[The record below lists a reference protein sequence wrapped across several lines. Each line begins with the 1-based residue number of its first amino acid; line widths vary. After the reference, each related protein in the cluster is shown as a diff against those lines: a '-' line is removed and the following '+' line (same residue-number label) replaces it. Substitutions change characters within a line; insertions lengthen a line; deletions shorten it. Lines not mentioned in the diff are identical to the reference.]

1 MIFEQVYKT
10 ERERLIESYV
20 YKDPLF
26 EQWQKVGRIIAERKM
41 TEPEILDLFGKI
53 ETGMTNKDTGANRTW
68 MGRGKDVTTK
78 AFTNTKD
85 AFNSVMSS
93 IQNSAPVQAVDVAYD
108 QATDAVANLTGG
120 QQTKVMQAIKG
131 YRNLVKEY
139 PKTAGFAK
147 AALVAIAGLA
157 TGGAGLPVIAGLTYA
172 LDSAIRGDKLS
183 SVLGKGVG
191 ASAVTWGGQQV
202 AGALSGG
209 DAATPDS
216 NSQGPNVDD
225 RIDAARARVDA
236 ANSKLGIDG
245 SAQNYDV
252 TGNVSQAAG
261 VDTPL
266 PQGAT
271 VRCPLGSCNGDA
283 WQVKPGETFNDIA
296 QQIGVPPEE
305 LVKLNP
311 GLGGPGGTYTIVK
324 GDQLGFI
331 AQANGT
337 TVEAIRAAN
346 PDIDFSKALQP
357 GQEINLP
364 AAGTPGQGSVWS
376 DYKGGMYG
384 DKAAGQTAGMSQ
396 AEINQMRNQNLFR
409 MQDQADAAY
418 YADKPDDFGIPPRS
432 NDAVGTGMPGSAG
445 GYTERYIP
453 QKDGTWI
460 DASTG
465 KVADAAKLQASQ
477 DAVRNALRSG
487 FRESIKFKTLPVDKL
502 FDDKLTVMSWALN
515 ESVGKPAGHS
525 VHLTT
530 LGVYTVFEN
539 VNRYARAVVKEAVGP
554 GRPDLPD
561 EFRPDMS
568 GGSGGY
574 DKSKKGIV
582 GKGLDWLDRATGKVG
597 GALSKFGHQF
607 NTKVTKEKLKMDWH
621 QAGKPSD
628 SDAIAAFLAKQGVPQ
643 NVIGDVYSS
652 MSIPVPAPT
661 PAPVVPSPYG
671 KGDPEKTKVTVT
683 KLSNDQL
690 QSFISKATDPA
701 NPHVQIA
708 KAELAKR
715 QAGGAQTQLPYYG
728 INPVTKKPWTVDELQ
743 AKATATKQTTP
754 VNTTTT
760 TTTTPST
767 SGATFNASNV
777 MQMPGMQKYAK
788 TAPAAPAKTANFGA
802 SPTGYGKTT
811 TTFKAPAAPNAP
823 TAPTVPAVTAGPGGS
838 YNPKTGAA
846 KIDGKSAVALKDLPA
861 DIQKQLQPQ
870 LEATKKQVSKMLESV
885 QTKSDVDRI
894 KKYVDQQFA
903 TIGLTENTVRYR
915 KKLMDHITHVGSIR
929 RRMHASSVGN

>member
-1 MIFEQVYKT
+1 MIFEQIYKT
-10 ERERLIESYV
+10 ERERLVESYV

-53 ETGMTNKDTGANRTW
+53 ETGLTNKDTGANRTW

-139 PKTAGFAK
+139 PKAAGFAK

-157 TGGAGLPVIAGLTYA
+157 TGGAGLPAIAGLTYA

-183 SVLGKGVG
+183 SVLGKGAG
-191 ASAVTWGGQQV
+191 AAAVTWGGQQ
-202 AGALSGG
+202 AFGALKGT
-209 DAATPDS
+209 TPD
-216 NSQGPNVDD
+216 G
-225 RIDAARARVDA
+225 
-236 ANSKLGIDG
+236 
-245 SAQNYDV
+245 V
-252 TGNVSQAAG
+252 TVPADQSI
-261 VDTPL
+261 V
-266 PQGAT
+266 
-271 VRCPLGSCNGDA
+271 
-283 WQVKPGETFNDIA
+283 PGETI
-296 QQIGVPPEE
+296 V
-305 LVKLNP
+305 
-311 GLGGPGGTYTIVK
+311 GPD
-324 GDQLGFI
+324 DQ
-331 AQANGT
+331 
-337 TVEAIRAAN
+337 
-346 PDIDFSKALQP
+346 
-357 GQEINLP
+357 INLP
-364 AAGTPGQGSVWS
+364 DKYANVPSRFDEIVNNAI
-376 DYKGGMYG
+376 DYKVKQG
-384 DKAAGQTAGMSQ
+384 DTLSEILADRKINPEAFRRLPGNDVFFSPDGNPNILKAGQTIKLPDPADVLDLNKMSGTTPSDPNLAKGYGDTNFYTGQ
-396 AEINQMRNQNLFR
+396 YNQNSAYGL
-409 MQDQADAAY
+409 DA
-418 YADKPDDFGIPPRS
+418 KNNLQRQDFGRWGSDNGMAAARVAQDAGGQAVNPGPTNLGPNFNPDNIPPGWTMKQAPS
-432 NDAVGTGMPGSAG
+432 PIDATAG
-445 GYTERYIP
+445 RIERYIP
-453 QKDGTWI
+453 QPDGSWI

-465 KVADAAKLQASQ
+465 KVADPAKIQADQAS
-477 DAVRNALRSG
+477 VRNALRTG
-487 FRESIKFKTLPVDKL
+487 FRESINFKTLPAEKL

-515 ESVGKPAGHS
+515 ESVGKPQGQS

-561 EFRPDMS
+561 EFRPDMP
-568 GGSGGY
+568 GGAGGY

-607 NTKVTKEKLKMDWH
+607 TTKVTKEKLKMDWH

-643 NVIGDVYSS
+643 NVIGDVYGS
-652 MSIPVPAPT
+652 MGIPAPAPTPAPT
-661 PAPVVPSPYG
+661 PAPVQG
-671 KGDPEKTKVTVT
+671 QTNK
-683 KLSNDQL
+683 
-690 QSFISKATDPA
+690 
-701 NPHVQIA
+701 
-708 KAELAKR
+708 
-715 QAGGAQTQLPYYG
+715 GGAQTQLPYYG
-728 INPVTKKPWTVDELQ
+728 INPDTKKPWTVDELQ
-743 AKATATKQTTP
+743 AKAAATKQTPP

-760 TTTTPST
+760 TTPST
-767 SGATFNASNV
+767 GGATFNASNV

-802 SPTGYGKTT
+802 GPTGYSKTT

-823 TAPTVPAVTAGPGGS
+823 TAPTVPTVTAGSGGT

-903 TIGLTENTVRYR
+903 TIGLTENTVQYR

>member
-1 MIFEQVYKT
+1 VN
-10 ERERLIESYV
+10 
-20 YKDPLF
+20 
-26 EQWQKVGRIIAERKM
+26 A
-41 TEPEILDLFGKI
+41 
-53 ETGMTNKDTGANRTW
+53 
-68 MGRGKDVTTK
+68 
-78 AFTNTKD
+78 
-85 AFNSVMSS
+85 
-93 IQNSAPVQAVDVAYD
+93 
-108 QATDAVANLTGG
+108 
-120 QQTKVMQAIKG
+120 
-131 YRNLVKEY
+131 
-139 PKTAGFAK
+139 
-147 AALVAIAGLA
+147 
-157 TGGAGLPVIAGLTYA
+157 
-172 LDSAIRGDKLS
+172 
-183 SVLGKGVG
+183 
-191 ASAVTWGGQQV
+191 
-202 AGALSGG
+202 
-209 DAATPDS
+209 
-216 NSQGPNVDD
+216 
-225 RIDAARARVDA
+225 
-236 ANSKLGIDG
+236 
-245 SAQNYDV
+245 
-252 TGNVSQAAG
+252 
-261 VDTPL
+261 DTPL

-271 VRCPLGSCNGDA
+271 VRCPLGSCNGDV
-283 WQVKPGETFNDIA
+283 WQVKPGETLNDIA
-296 QQIGVPPEE
+296 QQIGVPPEK
-305 LVKLNP
+305 LAQLNP
-311 GLGGPGGTYTIVK
+311 GLAAPTELATYTVQA
-324 GDQLGFI
+324 GDNLSTIAARFNTSVGELRGLNPQLAADSG
-331 AQANGT
+331 
-337 TVEAIRAAN
+337 AIGGQSLN
-346 PDIDFSKALQP
+346 PDVIFA
-357 GQEINLP
+357 GQEITLP
-364 AAGTPGQGSVWS
+364 PGTPGTNV
-376 DYKGGMYG
+376 YAGG
-384 DKAAGQTAGMSQ
+384 
-396 AEINQMRNQNLFR
+396 
-409 MQDQADAAY
+409 
-418 YADKPDDFGIPPRS
+418 
-432 NDAVGTGMPGSAG
+432 VGTSADTMADIAKG
-445 GYTERYIP
+445 NVPDSNISRA
-453 QKDGTWI
+453 
-460 DASTG
+460 ASNRI
-465 KVADAAKLQASQ
+465 K
-477 DAVRNALRSG
+477 
-487 FRESIKFKTLPVDKL
+487 ESVNFKTLPAEQL
-502 FDDKLTVMSWALN
+502 FDHKLTVMSWALN
-515 ESVGKPAGHS
+515 ESVGKPAGQS

-568 GGSGGY
+568 GGAGGY

-607 NTKVTKEKLKMDWH
+607 TTKVTKEKLKMDWH

-652 MSIPVPAPT
+652 MSIPAPT

-671 KGDPEKTKVTVT
+671 KGDPEQTKVTVA
-683 KLSNDQL
+683 KLSNEKL

-728 INPVTKKPWTVDELQ
+728 INPATKKPWTVDELQ
-743 AKATATKQTTP
+743 AKAAATKQTTP
-754 VNTTTT
+754 VNTTT

-802 SPTGYGKTT
+802 GPTGYGKTT
-811 TTFKAPAAPNAP
+811 TTFKAPAAPTAP

-861 DIQKQLQPQ
+861 GIQKQLQPQ

>member
-1 MIFEQVYKT
+1 MIFEQIYKT
-10 ERERLIESYV
+10 ERERLVESYV

-53 ETGMTNKDTGANRTW
+53 ETGLTNKDTGANRTW

-139 PKTAGFAK
+139 PKAAGFAK

-157 TGGAGLPVIAGLTYA
+157 TGGAGLPAIAGLTYA

-183 SVLGKGVG
+183 SVLGKGAG
-191 ASAVTWGGQQV
+191 AAAVTWGGQQ
-202 AGALSGG
+202 AFGALKGT
-209 DAATPDS
+209 TPD
-216 NSQGPNVDD
+216 G
-225 RIDAARARVDA
+225 
-236 ANSKLGIDG
+236 
-245 SAQNYDV
+245 V
-252 TGNVSQAAG
+252 TVPADQSI
-261 VDTPL
+261 V
-266 PQGAT
+266 
-271 VRCPLGSCNGDA
+271 
-283 WQVKPGETFNDIA
+283 PGETIVGADD
-296 QQIGVPPEE
+296 QINVPDKYANVPSRFDE
-305 LVKLNP
+305 
-311 GLGGPGGTYTIVK
+311 IV
-324 GDQLGFI
+324 
-331 AQANGT
+331 NN
-337 TVEAIRAAN
+337 AI
-346 PDIDFSKALQP
+346 
-357 GQEINLP
+357 
-364 AAGTPGQGSVWS
+364 
-376 DYKGGMYG
+376 DYKVKQG
-384 DKAAGQTAGMSQ
+384 DTLSEILADRKINPEAFRRLPGNDVFFSPDGNPNILKAGQTIKLPDPADVLDLNKMSGTTPSDPNLAKGYGDTNFYTGQ
-396 AEINQMRNQNLFR
+396 YNQNSAYGLDAKNNLQQQGFGR
-409 MQDQADAAY
+409 WGSDNGMAAARVAQDAAGGQ
-418 YADKPDDFGIPPRS
+418 AVNPGPTNLGPNFNPDNIPPGWTMKQAPS
-432 NDAVGTGMPGSAG
+432 PIDATGGT
-445 GYTERYIP
+445 TQRYIP
-453 QKDGTWI
+453 QPDGSWV

-465 KVADAAKLQASQ
+465 KVADPAKLQADQAS
-477 DAVRNALRSG
+477 VRNALRTG
-487 FRESIKFKTLPVDKL
+487 FRESINFKTLPVEKL

-515 ESVGKPAGHS
+515 ESVGKPQGQS

-561 EFRPDMS
+561 EFRPDMP
-568 GGSGGY
+568 GGAGGY

-607 NTKVTKEKLKMDWH
+607 TTKVTKEKLKMDWH

-628 SDAIAAFLAKQGVPQ
+628 SDAIAAFLSKQGVPQ

-652 MSIPVPAPT
+652 MSIPAPTPAPVVPAPT

-802 SPTGYGKTT
+802 GPTGYGKTT

>member
-1 MIFEQVYKT
+1 MIFEQIYKT
-10 ERERLIESYV
+10 ERERLVESYV

-53 ETGMTNKDTGANRTW
+53 ETGLTNKDTGANRTW
-68 MGRGKDVTTK
+68 AGRGKDVTTK
-78 AFTNTKD
+78 AFTNAKD

-139 PKTAGFAK
+139 PKAAGFAK

-157 TGGAGLPVIAGLTYA
+157 TGGAGLPAIAGLTYA

-183 SVLGKGVG
+183 SVLGKGAG
-191 ASAVTWGGQQV
+191 AAAVTWGGQQ
-202 AGALSGG
+202 AFGALKGT
-209 DAATPDS
+209 TPD
-216 NSQGPNVDD
+216 V
-225 RIDAARARVDA
+225 
-236 ANSKLGIDG
+236 
-245 SAQNYDV
+245 V
-252 TGNVSQAAG
+252 TVPADQSI
-261 VDTPL
+261 V
-266 PQGAT
+266 
-271 VRCPLGSCNGDA
+271 
-283 WQVKPGETFNDIA
+283 PGETI
-296 QQIGVPPEE
+296 V
-305 LVKLNP
+305 
-311 GLGGPGGTYTIVK
+311 GPDDQFSLPDKYPSRFDEIV
-324 GDQLGFI
+324 
-331 AQANGT
+331 NN
-337 TVEAIRAAN
+337 AI
-346 PDIDFSKALQP
+346 
-357 GQEINLP
+357 
-364 AAGTPGQGSVWS
+364 
-376 DYKGGMYG
+376 DYKVKQG
-384 DKAAGQTAGMSQ
+384 DTLSEILADRKINPEAFRRLPGNDVFFSPDGNPNILKAGQTIKLPDPADVLDLNKMSGTTPSDPNLAKGFGDTNFYTGQ
-396 AEINQMRNQNLFR
+396 YNQNSALGL
-409 MQDQADAAY
+409 DA
-418 YADKPDDFGIPPRS
+418 KNNLQRQDFGRWGS
-432 NDAVGTGMPGSAG
+432 DNGMAAD
-445 GYTERYIP
+445 RV
-453 QKDGTWI
+453 
-460 DASTG
+460 A
-465 KVADAAKLQASQ
+465 ADAAK
-477 DAVRNALRSG
+477 RI
-487 FRESIKFKTLPVDKL
+487 RESINFKTLPAEKL

-515 ESVGKPAGHS
+515 ESVGKPQGQS

-561 EFRPDMS
+561 EFRPDMP
-568 GGSGGY
+568 GGAGGY

-607 NTKVTKEKLKMDWH
+607 TTKVTKEKLKMDWH

-643 NVIGDVYSS
+643 NVIGDVYGS
-652 MSIPVPAPT
+652 MGIPAPTPTPAPT
-661 PAPVVPSPYG
+661 PAPVQG
-671 KGDPEKTKVTVT
+671 QTNK
-683 KLSNDQL
+683 
-690 QSFISKATDPA
+690 
-701 NPHVQIA
+701 
-708 KAELAKR
+708 
-715 QAGGAQTQLPYYG
+715 GGAQTQLPYYG
-728 INPVTKKPWTVDELQ
+728 INPATKKPWTVDELQ
-743 AKATATKQTTP
+743 AKAAATKQTPP

-760 TTTTPST
+760 TTPST
-767 SGATFNASNV
+767 GGATFNASNV

-802 SPTGYGKTT
+802 GPTGYGKTT

-823 TAPTVPAVTAGPGGS
+823 TAPTVPTVTAGSGGT

-903 TIGLTENTVRYR
+903 TIGLTENTVQYR